1 MVPKT
6 GTKVPK
12 SAGVASRKEFA
23 QAIGAA
29 LRSELGSSRRATKSV
44 MGWAGVSD
52 RTARIWLQGA
62 GCPGGFHLVALS
74 ANCRAVMTVVLG
86 CAGYRDATLQVDLR
100 RAEAALA
107 SAMLAVQELLGR
119 R

>member
-12 SAGVASRKEFA
+12 LADRASQSEFT

-74 ANCRAVMTVVLG
+74 ANCRPVMNVVLG
-86 CAGYRDATLQVDLR
+86 CAGYRDATLRVELR

-107 SAMLAVQELLGR
+107 SAMLAVQELLDER
-119 R
+119 